1 MKIFF
6 DFVNSRYPRESLT
19 TPFFRVTIKSKTEN
33 TMWIKT
39 ERLQMKPLSEA
50 DAPALRE
57 LFTNEE
63 VRKTYMVPD
72 FKDENAFLKT
82 FYHLQKL
89 SLDEDGY
96 TAGIFLGEEL
106 IGLFHKVEINGSSME
121 VGYAIHPSYHNQGYA
136 TEALRAGIA
145 YFFEKGFSEVYAGA
159 FKTNLAS
166 TRVMEKAGMRKT
178 NMKASVDYRG
188 KTYPCVYYSV
198 RREKQ

>member
-1 MKIFF
+1 
-6 DFVNSRYPRESLT
+6 
-19 TPFFRVTIKSKTEN
+19 
-33 TMWIKT
+33 MWIKT
-39 ERLQMKPLSEA
+39 ERLQLKSLSEA

-121 VGYAIHPSYHNQGYA
+121 VGYAIHPRHHNQGYA

-198 RREKQ
+198 RRERQ